1 MKVRVC
7 ATAREF
13 GGCSI
18 VEVSRGQDRT
28 TRERKSTGAEETE
41 GIVRIL
47 RDRWEER
54 PLSRMLT
61 LGCENT
67 RRATK
72 IAIPTFEKRFISESE
87 RLPSSRENSSSSSSR
102 FLSLQFFHELSRTFE
117 DERKDLYS
125 DIDGNPENGLFHG
138 KLHGALTSRFGTARL
153 PPEPFLL
160 PFFFRELALIA
171 DKHESLPAAFR
182 EILVRTYRVIGKER
196 KRVPKRRCNEDRRV
210 VESERAESEG
220 GLPSAMGGISNLMY
234 HDKPK

>member
-72 IAIPTFEKRFISESE
+72 IAIPTFEKRFILESE
-87 RLPSSRENSSSSSSR
+87 RLPSSRENSSSSSPR
-102 FLSLQFFHELSRTFE
+102 FLSSQFFHELSRTFE

-138 KLHGALTSRFGTARL
+138 KLHGALTSRFGTAWL

-160 PFFFRELALIA
+160 PFFFRRDAMRRDGEPRVASR
-171 DKHESLPAAFR
+171 EST
-182 EILVRTYRVIGKER
+182 LVSGKER
-196 KRVPKRRCNEDRRV
+196 RKEEKEEEEEEEV
-210 VESERAESEG
+210 AESVLRWRER
-220 GLPSAMGGISNLMY
+220 
-234 HDKPK
+234 KQEV